1 MCLCGS
7 KNRYMN
13 LDKLLRNNIKAL
25 KPYSSARDEFSGE
38 ADVYLDANENPFN
51 APYNRYPDPLQNE
64 LKQKI
69 SGIKNISPEKIFL
82 GNGSDEPIDIIFRA
96 FCEPGVDNVVT
107 IDPTY
112 GMYKVAADI
121 NNVEIRKVPLNDN
134 YDFKAQDLLNT
145 ANLYTKA
152 IFICS
157 PNNPTG
163 NLLDKTEIIK
173 LLTEFD
179 GIVVVDEAYIDFSP
193 ESSFLGL
200 LDSCPNLIILQTF
213 SKAWGMAG
221 IRLGMAFA
229 QSEIIRVFNKVKYPY
244 NINILTQQKALE
256 LIDSEGEKNE
266 WVKIILDERAK
277 MIRKLFKLPFVQVIY
292 PSDANFILVKMNDAR
307 GIYEYLTEQKIIV
320 RDRSKVALCE
330 NSLRITIGSPEENKK
345 LRKALKKL
353 I

>member
-1 MCLCGS
+1 
-7 KNRYMN
+7 MN
-13 LDKLLRNNIKAL
+13 LDKLLRDNIKAL

-38 ADVYLDANENPFN
+38 AEVFLDANENPFN

-69 SGIKNISPEKIFL
+69 SDIKNIAPEKIFL
-82 GNGSDEPIDIIFRA
+82 GNGSDEPIDIVFRA

-112 GMYKVAADI
+112 GMYQVAADI
-121 NNVEIRKVPLNDN
+121 NNVEVRKVKLDQNF
-134 YDFKAQDLLNT
+134 DFKAQDLLNAT
-145 ANLYTKA
+145 NLYTKA

-193 ESSFLGL
+193 EDSLIGL
-200 LDSCPNLIILQTF
+200 LDSCPNLIVLQTF

-229 QSEIIRVFNKVKYPY
+229 QPEIIRVFNKIKYPY
-244 NINILTQQKALE
+244 NINVLTQQKALE
-256 LIDSEGEKNE
+256 LLDNIGEKNE
-266 WVKIILDERAK
+266 WVKIILDERSK
-277 MIRKLFKLPFVQVIY
+277 MIRKLFNLPFVQVIY
-292 PSDANFILVKMNDAR
+292 PSDANFILVKMNDAH

-320 RDRSKVALCE
+320 RDRSRVALCE
-330 NSLRITIGSPEENKK
+330 DSLRITIGSPEENKK

-353 I
+353 IKGTIADNE

>member
-1 MCLCGS
+1 
-7 KNRYMN
+7 MN
-13 LDKLLRNNIKAL
+13 LDKLLRDNIKAL

-38 ADVYLDANENPFN
+38 AEVFLDANENPFN
-51 APYNRYPDPLQNE
+51 APFNRYPDPLQRE

-69 SGIKNISPEKIFL
+69 SGIKNVAPEKIFL
-82 GNGSDEPIDIIFRA
+82 GNGSDEPIDIVFRA
-96 FCEPGVDNVVT
+96 FCEPGVDNVVM

-112 GMYKVAADI
+112 GMYQVAADI
-121 NNVEIRKVPLNDN
+121 NNVEVRKVKLDEN
-134 YDFKAQDLLNT
+134 YDFKAQNLLNA

-157 PNNPTG
+157 PNNPTA
-163 NLLDKTEIIK
+163 NLLDKAEIIR
-173 LLTEFD
+173 LLTGFE

-193 ESSFLGL
+193 ESSL
-200 LDSCPNLIILQTF
+200 LPALESYPNLIVLQTF

-229 QSEIIRVFNKVKYPY
+229 QPEIIRVFNKIKYPY
-244 NINILTQQKALE
+244 NINILTQQKAFE
-256 LIDSEGEKNE
+256 LLDNVEKKNE

-277 MIRKLFKLPFVQVIY
+277 MIRKLYDLPFVQVIY
-292 PSDANFILVKMNDAR
+292 PSDANFILVKMHDAR

-320 RDRSKVALCE
+320 RDRSRVALCDD
-330 NSLRITIGSPEENKK
+330 SLRITIGSPEENKK

-353 I
+353 VKGSVADGE